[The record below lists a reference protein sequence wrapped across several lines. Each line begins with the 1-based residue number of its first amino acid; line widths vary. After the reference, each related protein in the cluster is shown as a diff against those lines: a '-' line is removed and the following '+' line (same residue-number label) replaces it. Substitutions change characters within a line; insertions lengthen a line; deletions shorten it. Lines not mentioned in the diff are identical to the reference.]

1 MRERREHQIAAAYS
15 KDTSVTLA
23 FTDDVR
29 ASKDEFLKRPVI
41 NDNPPP
47 EREVVL
53 VVIAS
58 EYDQLLTSSLEKVDG
73 FIFERRVSID
83 GPNLKSEFLVSL
95 RGLLA
100 RMLKENQN
108 IKHFEPCVALFSDEG
123 TIEELKSVY
132 GALKDLCSEV
142 GKDVKIEFE
151 IVQDRQELRLFLKNQ
166 LFKIAHGDIK
176 AQFETVSR

>member
-1 MRERREHQIAAAYS
+1 MRERREHTIAAGYS
-15 KDTSVTLA
+15 KDKSVTLA

-29 ASKDEFLKRPVI
+29 ASKDEFLKRPVKI
-41 NDNPPP
+41 DHPPP

-53 VVIAS
+53 VVSAS

-108 IKHFEPCVALFSDEG
+108 SKYFEPCVALFSNEG
-123 TIEELKSVY
+123 TIEELTSVY
-132 GALKDLCSEV
+132 SALKDLCAEA

-151 IVQDRQELRLFLKNQ
+151 IVQNRQELLLFLKSQ
-166 LFKIAHGDIK
+166 LFKITHGDIK
-176 AQFETVSR
+176 AQFETRSG